1 MNRRRFVRSLA
12 AGSAGVMLASGGA
25 KAQAP
30 SMPRY
35 PLSDHFDGRTF
46 RNPRNHEVRSLFEI
60 LRWKTTSRPT
70 PWPERAAWPGEIV
83 GQGPLAVRCVGHA
96 TFLIEIGGLTLL
108 TDPIWS
114 ERASPV
120 SWAGPRRVQPP
131 GVAFE
136 RLPRIDAVLLSH
148 DHYDHC
154 DLPTLRALASGGVGR
169 VITPLANGDLLR
181 EAGFADSAITE
192 LDWWQTFGLP
202 GGVEVEVTPAQHWSN
217 RVTGPRNGR
226 LWGGFAVRARERRL
240 FFAGDTA
247 WNQMLFEEIRSR
259 IGPPDIAVIPIGAYE
274 PRWFMAAQHCN
285 PEEAVRI
292 HRVLE
297 ARRSVG
303 MHWGTFPLTDE
314 GWDEPVEALGVALAG
329 AGLEPETFLALGPG
343 GRLAV

>member
-1 MNRRRFVRSLA
+1 
-12 AGSAGVMLASGGA
+12 
-25 KAQAP
+25 
-30 SMPRY
+30 
-35 PLSDHFDGRTF
+35 
-46 RNPRNHEVRSLFEI
+46 
-60 LRWKTTSRPT
+60 
-70 PWPERAAWPGEIV
+70 
-83 GQGPLAVRCVGHA
+83 VGHA
-96 TFLIEIGGLTLL
+96 TFLIEIGGLTLV

-131 GVAFE
+131 GVAFS

-154 DLPTLRALASGGVGR
+154 DLPTLRALAAGGVGR
-169 VITPLANGDLLR
+169 VIAPLANGDLLR
-181 EAGFADSAITE
+181 EAGFPSSAITE
-192 LDWWQTFGLP
+192 LDWWQTFGLAD
-202 GGVEVEVTPAQHWSN
+202 GVEVEVTPAQHWSN

-226 LWGGFAVRARERRL
+226 LWGGFAVRNRQRSL

-247 WNQMLFEEIRSR
+247 WNEPLFGEIRSR

-292 HRVLE
+292 HQVLG

-314 GWDEPVEALGVALAG
+314 GWDEPVAALEHALAQ
-329 AGLEPETFLALGPG
+329 ASIEPASFLPLGPG